1 MIVHN
6 YCSAADLYI
15 KDYIDPYVD
24 GGQHPDAMP
33 LRIVYRHRW
42 TRSMHPTVLKYC
54 LLNKDPSVPGS
65 FRVPVLDEIMKY
77 RVVVATLSTS
87 RQLFDVGV
95 SKGVCVCCMH
105 EQCMLLNADVLHI
118 VDVSELILKFTC
130 IVFIRF
136 DDREAYEM
144 VYIRLFMCLCT

>member
-24 GGQHPDAMP
+24 RGQHPDAVP

-54 LLNKDPSVPGS
+54 LLNEDPSVPGS
-65 FRVPVLDEIMKY
+65 FRVPTLDEIMKY
-77 RVVVATLSTS
+77 RIVVATLSTS

-95 SKGVCVCCMH
+95 SKGVCGVH
-105 EQCMLLNADVLHI
+105 EQCMLLHADVLHI
-118 VDVSELILKFTC
+118 DDISELILKSTC

-136 DDREAYEM
+136 DDREAYAM
-144 VYIRLFMCLCT
+144 YIRLFMCLCT